1 MLTGWP
7 RTMDKPFRFFL
18 ILLLNWSA
26 FSLEAQ
32 WIDSTFHRLE
42 PAVKDQTESIY
53 LRFSTYIKDDKAYP
67 IGIMGGGI
75 KQEFVISPDAMGAFK
90 AYQKQKKWSL
100 ICTGIQ
106 LVTQIAAFTTK
117 DKSLRKGL
125 LIGAGAVSVINVPLY
140 IGSNNNL
147 SKAVWIRNKEVL
159 NHPQHDMKKATAID
173 R

>member
-1 MLTGWP
+1 MLSWWP
-7 RTMDKPFRFFL
+7 NTMDTPFRFC
-18 ILLLNWSA
+18 LLLLFTWPV

-32 WIDSTFHRLE
+32 LSDSTFNRSEVDLR
-42 PAVKDQTESIY
+42 DQTESIY

-75 KQEFVISPDAMGAFK
+75 KQEFAISPDAMGAFK

-100 ICTGIQ
+100 VCTGIQ

-117 DKSLRKGL
+117 DKSLRTGL

-147 SKAVWIRNKEVL
+147 SRAVWIRNRDVL
-159 NHPQHDMKKATAID
+159 KHPQGDMKKATAID